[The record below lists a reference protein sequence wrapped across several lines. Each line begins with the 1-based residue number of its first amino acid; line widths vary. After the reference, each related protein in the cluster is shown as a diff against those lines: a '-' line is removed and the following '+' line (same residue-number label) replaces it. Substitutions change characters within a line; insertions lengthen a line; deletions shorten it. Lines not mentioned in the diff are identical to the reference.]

1 MEAMHMG
8 DEGTVQSEVD
18 FDASTLCCPTATI
31 PVRDVQSLSFVKVW
45 ETILLV
51 VFEHADGDVVH
62 SDPDFPWRNIVN
74 NWAHRQQVHQVT
86 HKSQPKRLTME
97 TYTTI
102 AEFQRM

>member
-1 MEAMHMG
+1 MVDPGSVPARSLSWVLALPYVVLRRYLATLQVMEAMHMG

-62 SDPDFPWRNIVN
+62 SDPDFP
-74 NWAHRQQVHQVT
+74 
-86 HKSQPKRLTME
+86 
-97 TYTTI
+97 
-102 AEFQRM
+102 